1 MLSERQLTPEKNL
14 IGKDTIEIFK
24 NEEFGAVRTVEMN
37 GKPYFAA
44 SDVARALG
52 YSNPRDAIARHCKGV
67 VKHDGVSITVNQ
79 HGTESQQVAEMS
91 FIPEGDIYRLITHSK
106 LPSAEKFEL
115 WVFDEV
121 LPSIRK
127 NGLYAT
133 DKVIDEILSNP
144 DFGIQL
150 LTNLKEEREKNKFLT
165 GQVEKQQQVIEAQQ
179 PKVTYYDM
187 VLQCTSLIKTTD
199 IAKDYGESAQWLK
212 KYLLD
217 KEIIFWQ
224 GNRKNGRYYLYAD
237 YAPMGY
243 AQSQTYSY
251 QNYKGM
257 YESKTHLY
265 WTQKGRYFIYET
277 LKADGILP
285 IVERVA

>member
-1 MLSERQLTPEKNL
+1 MLSERQLTPEKDL

-24 NEEFGAVRTVEMN
+24 NEVMCLQC
-37 GKPYFAA
+37 
-44 SDVARALG
+44 RALL
-52 YSNPRDAIARHCKGV
+52 NPDGSISINAEDTAIGLGWTQEKGNKTYV
-67 VKHDGVSITVNQ
+67 RWETLNAYLKDFGF
-79 HGTESQQVAEMS
+79 SQEVGKED
-91 FIPEGDIYRLITHSK
+91 FIPESLFYMLGFKAGNER
-106 LPSAEKFEL
+106 AMKFQQWL
-115 WVFDEV
+115 AMDV

-133 DKVIDEILSNP
+133 DQTIDKILSNP

-150 LTNLKEEREKNKFLT
+150 LTNLKVEREKNKFLT
-165 GQVEKQQQVIEAQQ
+165 GQIEKQQQVIEAQQ

-199 IAKDYGESAQWLK
+199 IAKDYGESAQWLN
-212 KYLLD
+212 KYLHD

-251 QNYKGM
+251 QNSKGM
-257 YESKTHLY
+257 YDSKTHLY